1 MNKVFASNVQNQQ
14 VRDVAKFY
22 EKIYTDDV
30 SGLRKEVFKDLI
42 LEISATVY
50 LLLAIIGFS
59 TLNAGEF
66 VVYVVFGFF
75 LLLSCKNTYK
85 LLVKYNSIK
94 NKNYCCPIKVD
105 RRKKIRLGYRF
116 DGGRVCF
123 FDFQAPSAEKR
134 GLGRGIGCLAENDFP
149 VLFGVI
155 EQAVE
160 VDIVHQRYPNHG
172 RQSREAPLPFQPFLH
187 QHQQQI
193 CYQRHPYLYLDG
205 ICALA
210 VEVFQRKVLFH
221 LFEQ

>member
-1 MNKVFASNVQNQQ
+1 MK
-14 VRDVAKFY
+14 Y
-22 EKIYTDDV
+22 
-30 SGLRKEVFKDLI
+30 
-42 LEISATVY
+42 Y
-50 LLLAIIGFS
+50 LS
-59 TLNAGEF
+59 
-66 VVYVVFGFF
+66 Y
-75 LLLSCKNTYK
+75 
-85 LLVKYNSIK
+85 
-94 NKNYCCPIKVD
+94 YCCPIKVD

-116 DGGRVCF
+116 HGGRVCF
-123 FDFQAPSAEKR
+123 FDFQAPSVEKR

-149 VLFGVI
+149 VLFGVV

-210 VEVFQRKVLFH
+210 VEVFQREVLF
-221 LFEQ
+221 